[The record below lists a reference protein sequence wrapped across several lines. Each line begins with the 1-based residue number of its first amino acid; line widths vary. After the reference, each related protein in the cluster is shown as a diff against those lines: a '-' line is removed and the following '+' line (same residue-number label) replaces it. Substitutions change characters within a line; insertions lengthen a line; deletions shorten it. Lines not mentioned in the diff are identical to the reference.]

1 MASGTQVPYIVR
13 IDVDA
18 DATAGLD
25 YELIHPGIIADA
37 WFVTTTGA
45 AFTIT
50 LQRQAQGAGA
60 FAAVSSALSAAAA
73 DDVARTVDII
83 AAQASC
89 AAGDV
94 LRALASAGGG
104 AVRGYLY
111 VTIVQAPQQ

>member
-1 MASGTQVPYIVR
+1 MASGTQVSYIVR

-18 DATAGLD
+18 DATSGID

-45 AFTIT
+45 ASNVT
-50 LQRQAQGAGA
+50 LQRQAQGAGS
-60 FAAVSSALSAAAA
+60 FNAVSSALSTAAAN
-73 DDVARTVDII
+73 DVARTIDIM

-94 LRALASAGGG
+94 LRASAGD
-104 AVRGYLY
+104 ADIRGYLY
-111 VTIVQAPQQ
+111 VSIVQAPQQ

>member
-1 MASGTQVPYIVR
+1 MATGTQVTYTVE

-18 DATAGLD
+18 DGTAGID
-25 YELIHPGIIADA
+25 YTLIHPGTIADA
-37 WFVTTTGA
+37 WFVTTTGG
-45 AFTIT
+45 AFTVT
-50 LQRQAQGAGA
+50 LRRQAQGAGA
-60 FAAVSSALSAAAA
+60 FNDVSSALSTAAAN
-73 DDVARTVDII
+73 DVARTVDIE

-111 VTIVQAPQQ
+111 VTIIQAPQQ

>member
-18 DATAGLD
+18 DATSGLD

-37 WFVTTTGA
+37 WFVTTTGVA
-45 AFTIT
+45 LSDVT
-50 LQRQAQGAGA
+50 LQRQVQGAGN
-60 FAAVSSALSAAAA
+60 FNAVSSALASVAAN
-73 DDVARTVDII
+73 DVARTVDIT

-94 LRALASAGGG
+94 LRALSSA
-104 AVRGYLY
+104 ANVRGYLY